1 MTGKHKS
8 KKKDLAFAIE
18 SGGQRESKLSALRLF
33 LEFGDAAEKLRA
45 KQELHLIAFGGE
57 PPEKELGEVDDG
69 NSSDSSSSCD

>member
-1 MTGKHKS
+1 
-8 KKKDLAFAIE
+8 
-18 SGGQRESKLSALRLF
+18 